1 MRINNIIELQSY
13 SSFFFIF
20 NDNDYCMVG
29 NVNFLIV
36 FLDIDY
42 WDFLIRY
49 FNKENCMVFV
59 FEI

>member
-1 MRINNIIELQSY
+1 MIMIT
-13 SSFFFIF
+13 
-20 NDNDYCMVG
+20 VG

-49 FNKENCMVFV
+49 FNKENYMVFV

>member
-1 MRINNIIELQSY
+1 MILLNFRVIVV
-13 SSFFFIF
+13 FFLYF
-20 NDNDYCMVG
+20 NDNDYRMVG